1 MNVNKPT
8 NCAQDYVWLIAV
20 PKRTQFIEPLFH
32 FDERVKFSSDRH
44 CWDTGRIIGMKFVEV
59 EGDWV
64 YSICIDLDSP
74 LFELGVQEVSVKQS
88 QLKLVLDSCSIRELL
103 LGEQTWFPTAEAASR
118 LSISPEQLRKL
129 RLNGMFKSGH
139 HYRDTSIPGSG
150 RPCWQWHVER
160 CTQALCVPPEKRA
173 ISQRRKTSNFF

>member
-1 MNVNKPT
+1 MNLNKPS
-8 NCAQDYVWLIAV
+8 NCPQDYVWLIAV
-20 PKRTQFIEPLFH
+20 PKRVQFIEPLFH
-32 FDERVKFSSDRH
+32 FDERVKFRSESGKKDLH
-44 CWDTGRIIGMKFVEV
+44 CWETGRIIGMKFVGV
-59 EGDWV
+59 EADWV
-64 YSICIDLDSP
+64 YSVCIDVDSP

-88 QLKLVLDSCSIRELL
+88 QLKLVKDSCSIRELL
-103 LGEQTWFPTAEAASR
+103 LGEQAWFPTAEAASR

-160 CTQALCVPPEKRA
+160 CSQALCVPPEKRPM
-173 ISQRRKTSNFF
+173 SQRLH